1 MFSFVIKM
9 ISFYNHISFLLYF
22 QYMKNWTF
30 MKLFLMSNI
39 FMTGIY
45 SVVSVSIFILF
56 SYSR

>member
-1 MFSFVIKM
+1 
-9 ISFYNHISFLLYF
+9 
-22 QYMKNWTF
+22 MKNWTF